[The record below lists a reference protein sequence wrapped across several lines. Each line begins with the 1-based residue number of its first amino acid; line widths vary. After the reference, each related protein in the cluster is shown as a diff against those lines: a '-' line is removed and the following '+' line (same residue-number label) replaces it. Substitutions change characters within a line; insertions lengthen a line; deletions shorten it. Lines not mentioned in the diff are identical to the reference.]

1 MDLLLAI
8 GSIPAR
14 HLPRASRGTGDPSH
28 DVRKDAFSATAERS
42 NSLTECSDTNDA
54 MVIKTEKGG
63 LASLLN

>member
-14 HLPRASRGTGDPSH
+14 HLPRANRGTGDPSH

-42 NSLTECSDTNDA
+42 NSLTKCFDTNDA
-54 MVIKTEKGG
+54 RILHTEKGV
-63 LASLLN
+63 LALLLN